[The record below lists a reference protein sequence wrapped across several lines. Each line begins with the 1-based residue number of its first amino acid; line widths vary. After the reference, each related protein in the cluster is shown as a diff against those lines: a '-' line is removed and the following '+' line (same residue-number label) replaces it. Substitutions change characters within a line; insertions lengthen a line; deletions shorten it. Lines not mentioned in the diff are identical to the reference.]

1 MPRKK
6 RKRKKNER
14 TKQDLQFPFG
24 RASGALRPDRLQG
37 NGSSSGETEGADSA
51 LASLP
56 EESSPDSESTESEA
70 GTSGSGESSAGE
82 SSLSSE
88 ENSGV
93 LAESEEFNAKFAE
106 NLWTGSIRRNRRR
119 RFPIWR
125 LPRWRKVRGT
135 LGRRDGGRV
144 YGLMEASGE
153 DAGWKAEQE
162 AWLSSRPVGAG
173 KTVPAGGGDR
183 RKPGAGGRGHSADGI
198 FPAESPAAIPEL
210 YEYQPEFSF
219 AWSPE
224 AGSSDG
230 EE

>member
-1 MPRKK
+1 MRGQN
-6 RKRKKNER
+6 RICSF
-14 TKQDLQFPFG
+14 LLAG
-24 RASGALRPDRLQG
+24 LLGLSALTGCQG

-88 ENSGV
+88 ENSGA

-106 NLWTGSIRRNRRR
+106 NPLDRQYQAESQEAVSNLEIAQVAEKYAGLWEEETEAAY
-119 RFPIWR
+119 
-125 LPRWRKVRGT
+125 T
-135 LGRRDGGRV
+135 A
-144 YGLMEASGE
+144 LMEASGE

-162 AWLSSRPVGAG
+162 AWLSSRQSELEKLSQQA
-173 KTVPAGGGDR
+173 AEIGGSL
-183 RKPGAGGRGHSADGI
+183 AQ
-198 FPAESPAAIPEL
+198 AEEATLRMEFFRQRARQLYREL